1 MRNIITLVKMQ
12 LKEKLNLKG
21 LQQKKINKFQLFTS
35 IVFTLIKFIVITAVF
50 AISLFLINSLGIF
63 MIQRTPT
70 TFMSIIFG
78 VMLIASTVSCTIGL
92 TKAIYFST
100 DNAILLTLP
109 CKPIQVFLSKLII
122 FLIYE
127 LKRTFG
133 FMVPLFVAFFILHRY
148 PLWVYPWM
156 IVCFVFVSLFT
167 IALGTLISIPAM
179 WISNIFRQNRV
190 LQIVTLVILISA
202 VVFALFFTVSLI
214 PKNLDLLASWPLITL
229 EIKDIL
235 NVDYPTTFK
244 PFYEM
249 TTMFLGDQLHSPHFT
264 FGATAV
270 RFLILVGITA
280 LLFGLVFII
289 VLPIF
294 YKMASKP
301 FEYLKKP
308 VKPRKNKAHSKKT
321 TTFITELIIAI
332 KDPTRM
338 YTNVGVLVSIPLLTF
353 LLNRLF
359 FAMNT
364 DEFGDN
370 LVIAFNTLII
380 LLIALNANTS
390 MASIYSRDG
399 RAAYLVKVQ
408 PTKPDII
415 LFSKLLPDSMFVI
428 LSLLATAVI
437 LITSSNIGA
446 FNSVIF
452 IFSIVFTYIGHAIYC
467 AELDIMNP
475 QHEIYATVGTPDNN
489 PNETKATVSAFIISF
504 LMTAATLLLLMDK
517 SDAISHIPL
526 VGNLSIDTVY
536 IKFFFVTLA
545 VMLYRLWLYF
555 SKIKLYYKEK

>member
-1 MRNIITLVKMQ
+1 
-12 LKEKLNLKG
+12 
-21 LQQKKINKFQLFTS
+21 
-35 IVFTLIKFIVITAVF
+35 
-50 AISLFLINSLGIF
+50 
-63 MIQRTPT
+63 
-70 TFMSIIFG
+70 
-78 VMLIASTVSCTIGL
+78 
-92 TKAIYFST
+92 
-100 DNAILLTLP
+100 
-109 CKPIQVFLSKLII
+109 
-122 FLIYE
+122 
-127 LKRTFG
+127 
-133 FMVPLFVAFFILHRY
+133 
-148 PLWVYPWM
+148 
-156 IVCFVFVSLFT
+156 
-167 IALGTLISIPAM
+167 
-179 WISNIFRQNRV
+179 
-190 LQIVTLVILISA
+190 
-202 VVFALFFTVSLI
+202 
-214 PKNLDLLASWPLITL
+214 
-229 EIKDIL
+229 
-235 NVDYPTTFK
+235 
-244 PFYEM
+244 
-249 TTMFLGDQLHSPHFT
+249 
-264 FGATAV
+264 
-270 RFLILVGITA
+270 
-280 LLFGLVFII
+280 
-289 VLPIF
+289 
-294 YKMASKP
+294 MASKP

-399 RAAYLVKVQ
+399 RAAYLVKTQ

-428 LSLLATAVI
+428 LSLFATAVI
-437 LITSSNIGA
+437 LITSSNIGT

-504 LMTAATLLLLMDK
+504 LMAAATLLLLMDK

-526 VGNLSIDTVY
+526 GSSLSIDTVY
-536 IKFFFVTLA
+536 IKFLFVTLA